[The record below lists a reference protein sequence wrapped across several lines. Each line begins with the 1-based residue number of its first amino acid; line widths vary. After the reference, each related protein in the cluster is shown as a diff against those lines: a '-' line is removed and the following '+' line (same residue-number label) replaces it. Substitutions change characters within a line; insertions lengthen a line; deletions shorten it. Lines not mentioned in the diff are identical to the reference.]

1 IGATEDTAS
10 RRPARPGDSR
20 LHSVRASRSSRSSRK
35 ARPHVARYAAP
46 VAFLLGVTIAVLL
59 IRSGLGG
66 GGDTTT
72 TTTGPVTPPSR
83 TIATTTKGGSS
94 TVPHARFYTVQT
106 GDTFGAISAKT
117 GTSVAELE
125 RLNPGVSSNTL
136 QVGQKLR
143 VK

>member
-1 IGATEDTAS
+1 VS
-10 RRPARPGDSR
+10 RAGR
-20 LHSVRASRSSRSSRK
+20 RASRK

-66 GGDTTT
+66 GGGNTA
-72 TTTGPVTPPSR
+72 TTGPVTHSSS
-83 TIATTTKGGSS
+83 TVATTTKRGSS
-94 TVPHARFYTVQT
+94 TAPRTRFYTVQT
-106 GDTFGAISAKT
+106 GDTFGSISAKT
-117 GTSVAELE
+117 GTSIAELE
-125 RLNPGVSSNTL
+125 RLNPGVNSNTL

>member
-1 IGATEDTAS
+1 MS
-10 RRPARPGDSR
+10 RADR
-20 LHSVRASRSSRSSRK
+20 

-66 GGDTTT
+66 GSPSTTT
-72 TTTGPVTPPSR
+72 VGPVTHPTTTS
-83 TIATTTKGGSS
+83 ATTTKRGS
-94 TVPHARFYTVQT
+94 TTARGTRYYTVQR
-106 GDTFGAISAKT
+106 GDTFGSISSKT
-117 GTSVAELE
+117 GASIAELE

>member
-1 IGATEDTAS
+1 VS
-10 RRPARPGDSR
+10 RADR
-20 LHSVRASRSSRSSRK
+20 

-66 GGDTTT
+66 GSATTT
-72 TTTGPVTPPSR
+72 VGPVTHPS
-83 TIATTTKGGSS
+83 TSSVTTTRHK
-94 TVPHARFYTVQT
+94 PLRAHYYTVQT

-117 GTSVAELE
+117 GTSIAELE

-136 QVGQKLR
+136 QVGQRLR

>member
-1 IGATEDTAS
+1 
-10 RRPARPGDSR
+10 
-20 LHSVRASRSSRSSRK
+20 VRASKRGSRK

-66 GGDTTT
+66 GGGNTT
-72 TTTGPVTPPSR
+72 TTTGPVTHPSS
-83 TIATTTKGGSS
+83 TVATTTKRGSS
-94 TVPHARFYTVQT
+94 TGPRTRFYTVQT
-106 GDTFGAISAKT
+106 GDTFGSISAKT
-117 GTSVAELE
+117 GTSIADLA

-143 VK
+143 V

>member
-1 IGATEDTAS
+1 VS
-10 RRPARPGDSR
+10 RAGKRPP
-20 LHSVRASRSSRSSRK
+20 SRK

-66 GGDTTT
+66 GGGNTT
-72 TTTGPVTPPSR
+72 TTTGPVTHPSS
-83 TIATTTKGGSS
+83 TVATTTKDGSS
-94 TVPHARFYTVQT
+94 TGPRTRFYTVQT
-106 GDTFGAISAKT
+106 GDTFGSISAKT
-117 GTSVAELE
+117 GTSIADLQ

>member
-1 IGATEDTAS
+1 VS
-10 RRPARPGDSR
+10 RPGKR
-20 LHSVRASRSSRSSRK
+20 GSRK

-59 IRSGLGG
+59 IRSALGG
-66 GGDTTT
+66 GGDATTT
-72 TTTGPVTPPSR
+72 AGPVTHPSS
-83 TIATTTKGGSS
+83 TVATTTNHGSS
-94 TVPHARFYTVQT
+94 TAPRATGLYTVQG
-106 GDTFGAISAKT
+106 GDTFGSISAKT
-117 GTSVAELE
+117 GTSIAELE

>member
-1 IGATEDTAS
+1 VS
-10 RRPARPGDSR
+10 RGDR
-20 LHSVRASRSSRSSRK
+20 

-46 VAFLLGVTIAVLL
+46 FAFLLGVTIAVLL

-66 GGDTTT
+66 GSATTT
-72 TTTGPVTPPSR
+72 VGPVTHPS
-83 TIATTTKGGSS
+83 TSSVTTTRHKP
-94 TVPHARFYTVQT
+94 PHARYYTVQT

-117 GTSVAELE
+117 GTSIAELE

-143 VK
+143 LK

>member
-1 IGATEDTAS
+1 MSRAS
-10 RRPARPGDSR
+10 KRPA
-20 LHSVRASRSSRSSRK
+20 SRK

-66 GGDTTT
+66 GGGNTT
-72 TTTGPVTPPSR
+72 TTTGPVTRPSS
-83 TIATTTKGGSS
+83 TVATTTKGGSS
-94 TVPHARFYTVQT
+94 TVPHAGFYTVQT

>member
-1 IGATEDTAS
+1 VS
-10 RRPARPGDSR
+10 RPGNR
-20 LHSVRASRSSRSSRK
+20 RSRK

-66 GGDTTT
+66 GGGGNT
-72 TTTGPVTPPSR
+72 TTTGPVTHPSS
-83 TIATTTKGGSS
+83 TVATTTKRGSS
-94 TVPHARFYTVQT
+94 TAPRTRFYTVQT
-106 GDTFGAISAKT
+106 GDTFGSISAKT
-117 GTSVAELE
+117 GTRIAELE

>member
-1 IGATEDTAS
+1 MSRARGA
-10 RRPARPGDSR
+10 
-20 LHSVRASRSSRSSRK
+20 K

-46 VAFLLGVTIAVLL
+46 AAFLLGVTIAVLL

-66 GGDTTT
+66 GVHPATTVK
-72 TTTGPVTPPSR
+72 PVTHP
-83 TIATTTKGGSS
+83 ATTSASTSTKRTS
-94 TVPHARFYTVQT
+94 TAPGARFYTVQT
-106 GDTFGAISAKT
+106 GDTFGSISAST
-117 GTSVAELE
+117 GTSVSDLE

>member
-1 IGATEDTAS
+1 MS
-10 RRPARPGDSR
+10 RADR
-20 LHSVRASRSSRSSRK
+20 

-66 GGDTTT
+66 GSPATTT
-72 TTTGPVTPPSR
+72 VGPVTHSS
-83 TIATTTKGGSS
+83 TASVTTTR
-94 TVPHARFYTVQT
+94 HARPRPHTYTVQT
-106 GDTFGAISAKT
+106 GDTFGSISAKT
-117 GTSVAELE
+117 GTSIAELE